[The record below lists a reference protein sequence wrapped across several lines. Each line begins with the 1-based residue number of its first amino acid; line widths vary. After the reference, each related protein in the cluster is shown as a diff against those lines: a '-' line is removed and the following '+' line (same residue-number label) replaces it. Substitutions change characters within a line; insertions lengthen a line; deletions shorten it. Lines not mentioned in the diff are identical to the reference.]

1 MSLGIRLEGD
11 QRLGDLG
18 LAQEPGV
25 FPVEEEPGL
34 EHLVEGD
41 VHQPS
46 RLGALLVRGWVGH
59 EAVRERDEEGSEIH
73 RAAAVDVRLGVDVAE
88 DVVVD
93 VLHLE
98 LGARGEELGILDRA
112 VLVRVDAL
120 EHHADVLERPE
131 HRGEFHREGLQG
143 LYGVDAGVSV
153 AVLAELAREGQV
165 EGLGGLGPEPEDM
178 QAPMVRRSVEDEAR

>member
-1 MSLGIRLEGD
+1 MTSDLRRNPAFFLSKKSQASSTLSRATCTSLRASELSSSEGGSVM
-11 QRLGDLG
+11 RVN
-18 LAQEPGV
+18 A
-25 FPVEEEPGL
+25 
-34 EHLVEGD
+34 
-41 VHQPS
+41 
-46 RLGALLVRGWVGH
+46 
-59 EAVRERDEEGSEIH
+59 RERDEEGSEIH

-143 LYGVDAGVSV
+143 LNGVDAGVSV

-165 EGLGGLGPEPEDM
+165 EGAGGLRPRTRRHAGAHGPSECGG
-178 QAPMVRRSVEDEAR
+178 